1 MQGHEREL
9 DQSELNRVIA
19 PEIKDD
25 ALYALIKRLAAT
37 EKLNAVLEIGS
48 SAGGG
53 STEAF
58 VAGLSENPGH
68 PKLFCIEVSKP
79 RFEQLQQTYANYPF
93 VFCYNRSSV
102 SLDEFPSAETVTK
115 FYREAPSGLV
125 KFPLEQVLDWLRQD
139 MQYVREAG
147 VKAGAIEA
155 IMTEHGIET
164 FDMVLI
170 DGSEFTGEVEYSKI
184 RGARIVLLDDT
195 NTFKC
200 WNVRQEMLADPMYD
214 LIADDQAL
222 RNGYSA
228 FRRRAFP
235 RQAGASTFPI
245 HFFTIVLNGE
255 PFIRYHEEIFARLDV
270 PWHWHVVEGVAALKH
285 DTAWSSAAG
294 GHIDGSFHDNGRSND
309 GTSGYLDDLK
319 ARFPDRVT
327 IYRKPLGEFW
337 DGKREMVNAPLPN
350 INEDCL
356 LWQVDNDELW
366 SLEQIQVVHRM
377 FVENPERSAAYF
389 WCWYFVGADKIIS
402 TRYNYAQNPNQ
413 EWLRTWRY
421 RPGAV
426 WAAHEPPILVV
437 ESESNPAEK
446 TDIAK
451 INPFTQDEME
461 QAGVVFQH
469 FAYATEDQLLF
480 KEHYYGYRD
489 ARTQWRA
496 LQQQSGSGHLKD
508 YFGWVSDQ
516 TMFDDLT
523 HYPLNPVAK
532 INPATGAWTFE
543 SGDVDSVRSAGSKR
557 PRIVVD
563 GIFWQYLSSGIGRV
577 WENLLREWTK
587 SGFGNHVIVLDRAGT
602 APRIDGVHY
611 WTIAKHDYARTGD
624 DSLYLDSVCRQ
635 LGADLFVST
644 YYSTPTTTPSF
655 YCGYDMIPEV
665 LGFPLTDESWK
676 EKRLAIRHAV
686 GHSMISQNSANDLER
701 LYPELPR
708 NQTYVTHVGVAPEF
722 TRPDP
727 VQVNHFL
734 ACHGLQGKTYVLMV
748 GERLGYGGYKNGE
761 LVFRSLA
768 RIPKDRS
775 VVLVCVGGQ
784 PELEP
789 QLKQLAPNL
798 DVRQVKLDDLGLRAA
813 YAGAH
818 ALLYP
823 SKYEGFG
830 MPPLEAMACGTPAI
844 VCRNSSLPEVVGDAA
859 LFVDENDPADML
871 RAIERLFDLGVRNDL
886 IARGFKQAAGFNFA
900 TTADKLAAALME
912 TYARIEDSKVYPP
925 GIGWDELRKLQRLIQ
940 RRANEVQERAKA
952 ANDSMAVGERID
964 LLSRKATDSS
974 DLAHALQIIS
984 AMRRSPF
991 WKAREITVRILRR
1004 LKWRQRA

>member
-19 PEIKDD
+19 PEIKGD
-25 ALYALIKRLAAT
+25 ALYSLIKHLAAT
-37 EKLNAVLEIGS
+37 EKLDAVLEIGS

-79 RFEQLQQTYANYPF
+79 RFEQLQKTYASYPF

-102 SLDEFPSAETVTK
+102 SLDEFPSPETVTK
-115 FYREAPSGLV
+115 FYKDTPSGLV

-147 VKAGAIEA
+147 VQAGAIEA
-155 IMTEHGIET
+155 IAAEHGIKT

-170 DGSEFTGEVEYSKI
+170 DGSEFTGEVEYDKI
-184 RGARIVLLDDT
+184 RGARIILLDDT
-195 NTFKC
+195 NTFKS
-200 WNVRQEMLADPMYD
+200 WNVRQQLLADPMYD

-228 FRRRAFP
+228 FRRRAI
-235 RQAGASTFPI
+235 RRLAGGPALPI

-255 PFIRYHEEIFARLDV
+255 PFIRYHEHVFARLDV

-285 DTAWSSAAG
+285 DTAWSSATG
-294 GHIDGSFHDNGRSND
+294 GHIDSSVHDQGRSND
-309 GTSGYLDDLK
+309 GTSAYLDDLK

-366 SLEQIQVVHRM
+366 PLEQIKTVHRM
-377 FVENPERSAAYF
+377 FEEQPDRSAAYY
-389 WCWYFVGADKIIS
+389 WCWYFVGPDKIIS

-421 RPGAV
+421 RPGAK
-426 WAAHEPPILVV
+426 WAAHEPPILVTAADGNSV
-437 ESESNPAEK
+437 EA

-451 INPFTQDEME
+451 IKPFTQDEME
-461 QAGVVFQH
+461 QAGVMFQH

-496 LQQQSGSGHLKD
+496 LQQQAGSGHLKD
-508 YFGWVSDQ
+508 FFGWVSDE
-516 TMFDDLT
+516 TMFDDVKY
-523 HYPLNPVAK
+523 YPLVPVAK
-532 INPATGAWTFE
+532 VDAGNGAWTFE
-543 SGDVDSVRSAGSKR
+543 FGDAGVQSVAPRQQ

-587 SGFGNHVIVLDRAGT
+587 SGFGENVIVLDRAGT

-611 WTIAKHDYARTGD
+611 WTIAKHDYARTAE
-624 DSLYLDSVCRQ
+624 DSLYLDRVCQQ

-644 YYSTPTTTPSF
+644 YYSTPTATASF
-655 YCGYDMIPEV
+655 FSGYDMIPEV

-676 EKRLAIRHAV
+676 EKQLAIRHAA
-686 GHSMISQNSANDLER
+686 GHSMISQNSADDLER

-708 NQTYVTHVGVAPEF
+708 GSTHVTYVGVAPGFHRADESE
-722 TRPDP
+722 
-727 VQVNHFL
+727 VAAFL
-734 ACHGLQGKTYVLMV
+734 TAHGLQGKSYVLMV
-748 GERLGYGGYKNGE
+748 GERTGHGGYKNGE
-761 LVFRSLA
+761 LVFRALA
-768 RIPKDRS
+768 TMPKEHPLI
-775 VVLVCVGGQ
+775 LVCVGGHADI
-784 PELEP
+784 EP
-789 QLKQLAPNL
+789 QLREIAPKL
-798 DVRQVKLDDLGLRAA
+798 DVRRLKLNDVELRAA
-813 YAGAH
+813 YTGAH

-830 MPPLEAMACGTPAI
+830 MPPLETMACGAPAI
-844 VCRNSSLPEVVGDAA
+844 VCRNSSLPEVVADAA
-859 LFVDENDPADML
+859 IFVDENDPADMQ
-871 RAIERLFDLGVRNDL
+871 RAIVSLFVADTRRDFIDRGLRQASEFKFERT
-886 IARGFKQAAGFNFA
+886 ARQL
-900 TTADKLAAALME
+900 ADALTKTHRLLLDGELPM
-912 TYARIEDSKVYPP
+912 P
-925 GIGWDELRKLQRLIQ
+925 GRGWAEFRKLQR
-940 RRANEVQERAKA
+940 RVQLHGAARG
-952 ANDSMAVGERID
+952 ANDRSLTAAELDELRS
-964 LLSRKATDSS
+964 SRATDGGE
-974 DLAHALQIIS
+974 LVQALQTIS

-991 WKAREITVRILRR
+991 WKAREVTVRMLRKLR
-1004 LKWRQRA
+1004 WRQRA